1 MPRLRASDGQRKP
14 EVLSQKAHSQ
24 GAFFLTELNTPAQRE
39 TKPPQPTGWQ

>member
-24 GAFFLTELNTPAQRE
+24 GAFFFNGVKHSCT
-39 TKPPQPTGWQ
+39 TGN